1 MTDPI
6 HIVVSRYSRVTGE
19 KVEEERI
26 PLERSGATVE
36 TIKQVV
42 DNLNVWA
49 SLSQFGHR
57 EVYSVPGI
65 A

>member
-6 HIVVSRYSRVTGE
+6 QIIVSRYSRTTGE

-42 DNLNVWA
+42 DTLNVWA
-49 SLSQFGHR
+49 KQSEFGHR
-57 EVYSVPGI
+57 TVYAVPGI
-65 A
+65 